1 MVFSSFPVYL
11 DHSNLHQLQ
20 QAAAGYHQQTGLE
33 NHQISTLPAPAPVG
47 AGQSSIRPGS
57 MVDRARIAR
66 MPQPENGLK
75 CPRCDSTS
83 TKFCY
88 YNNYSL
94 SQPRHFCKTCR
105 RYWTRGGA
113 MRNVPV
119 GGGCRR
125 NKRSK
130 NNGSKGAA
138 AAVSEKQS
146 GGGNTNTNTNTSTH
160 MNISC
165 PPTSCGSAEIS
176 GSFSQQ
182 LPLMAAFQAGLNHF
196 GGGFQPPPQLVGNEN
211 GGFGEMS
218 FLSTGG
224 AEPWR
229 LPASL
234 TAFDTTPPTNLFP
247 NFQNEAAIEAASSSR
262 ATSEFPHQLTSSV
275 KMEDTH
281 GLNSNSTK
289 QFLGNNQFWGGGA
302 DTWTGRFSGHLNSS
316 STSSSTTHLL

>member
-20 QAAAGYHQQTGLE
+20 QSAAGYHQQGTGLE
-33 NHQISTLPAPAPVG
+33 NPQISTLPVPAPVG
-47 AGQSSIRPGS
+47 AGQGSIRPGS
-57 MVDRARIAR
+57 MVDRARLAR

-130 NNGSKGAA
+130 KSGGAA
-138 AAVSEKQS
+138 AAVTEKQS
-146 GGGNTNTNTNTSTH
+146 GGGAGNSNNINTSTAAH
-160 MNISC
+160 ISC
-165 PPTSCGSAEIS
+165 PTSCGSAEIS
-176 GSFSQQ
+176 GNFSQP
-182 LPLMAAFQAGLNHF
+182 PLMAAFQAGLNHF
-196 GGGFQPPPQLVGNEN
+196 GGFQPPQLVANEN
-211 GGFGEMS
+211 GGFGDMS
-218 FLSTGG
+218 FQLA

-234 TAFDTTPPTNLFP
+234 TAFDTPPPTNLFP
-247 NFQNEAAIEAASSSR
+247 FQNEAIEASSSR
-262 ATSEFPHQLTSSV
+262 PTSEFPQLTSSV
-275 KMEDTH
+275 KMEDTQ

-289 QFLGNNQFWGGGA
+289 QFLGALGNNQFWGGAGGN
-302 DTWTGRFSGHLNSS
+302 TWTTGGFSGHLNSS